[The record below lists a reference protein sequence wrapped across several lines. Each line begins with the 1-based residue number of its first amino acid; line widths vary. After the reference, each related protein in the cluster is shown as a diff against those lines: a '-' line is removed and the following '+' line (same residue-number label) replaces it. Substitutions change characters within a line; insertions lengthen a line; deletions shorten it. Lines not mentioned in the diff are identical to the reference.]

1 MGYSSKTIHP
11 KRIRKN
17 MKYST
22 VSWIQNGK
30 EKQIIKTLKMN
41 IISVFIK
48 IFVLKDNNR
57 MFIFR
62 QLSACNIQF

>member
-1 MGYSSKTIHP
+1 
-11 KRIRKN
+11 